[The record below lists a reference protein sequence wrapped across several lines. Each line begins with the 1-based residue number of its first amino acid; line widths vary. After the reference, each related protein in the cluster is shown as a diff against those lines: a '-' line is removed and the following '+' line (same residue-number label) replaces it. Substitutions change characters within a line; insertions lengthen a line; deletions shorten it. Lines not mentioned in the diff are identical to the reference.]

1 MKKISKLLGLLTPG
15 IIMAMA
21 GVGVGDLATASI
33 VGSKL
38 GTTILWAVIIGAFM
52 KFFITEGCAR
62 WQLKTGTTILE
73 GCMNHLGM
81 WFKVPFI
88 IYFVLWSYFVSGALI
103 SATGVAATA
112 IYPAFGEH
120 SKVVYGILHSLLAG
134 TLIFIGGFKLFAR
147 IMEMCAVLLF
157 ITVMIS
163 ISQFDLGAEILSGIF
178 IPTIP
183 MHIPGSVDW
192 TVALIGGV
200 GGTLTVICYGYWI
213 REKGRNSVSDLRT
226 CRIDLGVGYLLT
238 ALFGMAM
245 VVIGS
250 KVQLE
255 SGKGFNLLYQISQ
268 LLEQQGGR
276 WVAICFLVGAWG
288 AIFSSMMGVW
298 QSAPYILSDF
308 VHQGKVALR
317 NAHRD
322 IYYRLW
328 LAFIVIIP
336 MLSLFVQFT
345 TVQKFYSYFGA
356 LVVPFLTIILLIL
369 GRKKFLAEY
378 HNRPTTVVVA
388 ILILLFFTTTILAL
402 GIIPS

>member
-1 MKKISKLLGLLTPG
+1 
-15 IIMAMA
+15 MAMA
-21 GVGVGDLATASI
+21 GVGVGDLATASLA
-33 VGSKL
+33 GSKL
-38 GTTILWAVIIGAFM
+38 GTTVLWAVLIGAFM

-73 GCMNHLGM
+73 GCMNNLGM

-103 SATGVAATA
+103 SASGVAAAA
-112 IYPAFGEH
+112 IYPAFGED
-120 SKVVYGILHSLLAG
+120 SKLIYGIIHSLIAG
-134 TLIFIGGFKLFAR
+134 VLIFVGGFKLFAR
-147 IMEMCAVLLF
+147 IMEICAVLLF

-163 ISQFDLGAEILSGIF
+163 IFQFDLGADILKGIF
-178 IPTIP
+178 VPSIP
-183 MHIPGSVDW
+183 MDIPNSVDW

-213 REKGRNSVSDLRT
+213 REKGRTSIKDLRT
-226 CRIDLGVGYLLT
+226 CRIDLGVGYFLT

-250 KVQLE
+250 KVKLE
-255 SGKGFNLLYQISQ
+255 DGTGFNLLYQISH
-268 LLEQQGGR
+268 LLEQEGGR
-276 WVAICFLVGAWG
+276 WVAVSFLIGAWG

-308 VHQGKVALR
+308 MHQGKVTLH

-328 LAFIVIIP
+328 LAFIVVVP
-336 MLSLFVQFT
+336 MLSLFVKFT
-345 TVQKFYSYFGA
+345 TIQKFYSYFGA

-378 HNRPTTVVVA
+378 HNRPTTVIVA
-388 ILILLFFTTTILAL
+388 IIILLFFTTTIVGL